1 MQRGTAP
8 KGIAMINDKVRQLLA
23 EMKVLEDDLATALH
37 EQQSK
42 MFFEIKGKRIEFT
55 SEVRAAHHKLKRGLL
70 RWIGTRP
77 RNLVTFPII
86 YAMIVPL
93 LLVDACLSFYQA
105 TCFPVYGIRKVRR
118 RDYIVIDRQQLGYLN
133 IIEKFHCSYCAYGT
147 GVIAYSAEIVART
160 EQYFCPIKHARKMLG
175 THARYASFIEYG
187 DAEDYHARL
196 EEYRDALGK
205 EP

>member
-1 MQRGTAP
+1 
-8 KGIAMINDKVRQLLA
+8 MINDKVRQLLA
-23 EMKVLEDDLATALH
+23 EMKVLEEDLAAALH

-55 SEVRAAHHKLKRGLL
+55 SEVRAAHRKLKRGLL
-70 RWIGTRP
+70 RWLGTRP
-77 RNLVTFPII
+77 RNLITFPII

-133 IIEKFHCSYCAYGT
+133 IIEKFHCSYCAYGA
-147 GVIAYSAEIVART
+147 GVIAYSTEIVART

-187 DAEDYHARL
+187 DAENYHARL
-196 EEYRDALGK
+196 EEYRDSLGK